1 MFGNWF
7 DESRLFNVSR
17 FKGGE
22 RVLLGIPDPQVWLAY
37 LLSILSGL
45 LCVIY
50 GVWKWHSD
58 T

>member
-1 MFGNWF
+1 M
-7 DESRLFNVSR
+7 
-17 FKGGE
+17 
-22 RVLLGIPDPQVWLAY
+22 LGIPDPQVWLAY